1 LGAWHQLNLNLFK
14 KALSVGSGKLTSELN
29 RIVEEINKKEQSFEK
44 LSDEEIKTNF
54 QNLSKKIVNSPSDIE
69 VEAFAYIREA
79 AKRTLNQRHYDVQL
93 FGGLVLLRNK
103 ISEIKT
109 G

>member
-1 LGAWHQLNLNLFK
+1 MNLFK

-29 RIVEEINKKEQSFEK
+29 GIVEEINKKEQSFEK

-54 QNLSKKIVNSPSDIE
+54 QNLSEKIVDSPSDIE

-79 AKRTLNQRHYDVQL
+79 CLLYTSPSPRDNTLSRMP
-93 FGGLVLLRNK
+93 
-103 ISEIKT
+103 SSA
-109 G
+109 